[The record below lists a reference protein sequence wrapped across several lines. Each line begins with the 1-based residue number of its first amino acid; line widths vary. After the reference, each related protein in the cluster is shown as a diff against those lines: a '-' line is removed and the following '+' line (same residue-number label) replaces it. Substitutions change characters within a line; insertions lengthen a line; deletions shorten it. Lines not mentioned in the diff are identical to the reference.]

1 MLCMHGMEG
10 LGASPGEYPEAELEW
25 KRFISRHFMKGK
37 GRRVWTEQRW
47 PQTVVQ
53 PSRSWP
59 THGELRGRT
68 RLLVGPCSGGHKW
81 PGLAL
86 SLAFLLDGEVKRT
99 LLIFKVIVFTAVC
112 ILKLA
117 LMNVELSEKTNSH
130 LSSEI

>member
-1 MLCMHGMEG
+1 MHGVEG
-10 LGASPGEYPEAELEW
+10 LGASPGEYPEAELER
-25 KRFISRHFMKGK
+25 KRFISRHFMEGK
-37 GRRVWTEQRW
+37 GRRAWTGQRR
-47 PQTVVQ
+47 PQTAVQ

-59 THGELRGRT
+59 TLGELCGRAC
-68 RLLVGPCSGGHKW
+68 LLAEHFSGGHKW

-86 SLAFLLDGEVKRT
+86 SLAFLLDGEVKGT